1 MSQELSD
8 KEISNAF
15 FDKLKITYEEERSI
29 KENSHN
35 VNNDIKTVIS
45 GSID

>member
-15 FDKLKITYEEERSI
+15 FDKLKITYEEERSS

-45 GSID
+45 DSID